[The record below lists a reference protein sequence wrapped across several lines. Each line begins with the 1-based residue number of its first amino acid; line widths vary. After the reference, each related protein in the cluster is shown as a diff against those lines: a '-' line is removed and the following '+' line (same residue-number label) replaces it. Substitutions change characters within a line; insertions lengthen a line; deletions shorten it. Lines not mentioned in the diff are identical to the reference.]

1 MIPEARKAELLEAMH
16 RRIME
21 KAGIQ
26 PENAGDGDP
35 AGGSGEGAE
44 GEKNRDISARPAPS
58 GAGDG
63 GRKVTVTVSDRVPEA
78 AAAAP
83 KKPERTNPNRGE
95 NEFMLNLMVLRNSL
109 KRYAPACRE
118 RARQAGKWVW
128 RDIRI
133 IDSLVD
139 KVQRALLDTMPER
152 REEYYLAYCR
162 HGHYELVMNGPFR
175 GTRYVMINDRHLAEI
190 TERAMEAECMMCF
203 REGGEIRSCPLRR
216 ALLEVAP
223 PGELEDGRWEKCEYR
238 EAARQVLND
247 EEVKI

>member
-26 PENAGDGDP
+26 PEKTGDGDP
-35 AGGSGEGAE
+35 AGGSGNGAE
-44 GEKNRDISARPAPS
+44 GEKNRFSPARPAPS

-63 GRKVTVTVSDRVPEA
+63 GRKVTVTVSERVPEA
-78 AAAAP
+78 AQA

-109 KRYAPACRE
+109 KRHAPACRE
-118 RARQAGKWVW
+118 RARRAGKWVW

-152 REEYYLAYCR
+152 REEYYLAYCL
-162 HGHYELVMNGPFR
+162 HGHYELVMNGPYR

>member
-1 MIPEARKAELLEAMH
+1 MIPDARKAELLEAMH
-16 RRIME
+16 RRIMA

-26 PENAGDGDP
+26 PEKTGAVNP
-35 AGGSGEGAE
+35 ADGSGDSAE
-44 GEKNRDISARPAPS
+44 GEKNRDISAHPAPS

-63 GRKVTVTVSDRVPEA
+63 GRKVTVTVSERVPEA
-78 AAAAP
+78 AQA

-118 RARQAGKWVW
+118 RARRAGRWVW

-162 HGHYELVMNGPFR
+162 HGHYELVMNGPYR

-203 REGGEIRSCPLRR
+203 REGSEIRSCPLRR